1 MEFILIINKYLWDYI
16 LLVLLLGTGIYY
28 TVRLKAIQLRTFPR
42 IVRNV
47 YRSALKRDGADADG
61 ISSFQALTTAIAA
74 QVGTGNLAG
83 TATAIVSGGPGA
95 IFWMWFSAFFGM
107 STIFAESILAQ
118 KYRTKVGTEMLGGP
132 AYYIDKGLGNK
143 KLAVFFAICIILA
156 LGFIGNMVQANSIGY
171 AFSVAFDSTP
181 WVIGLLV
188 AALVGLVI
196 QGGITRIAS
205 FSEKI
210 VPIMAVI
217 YIFGCI
223 YIIIMRCDYILPAFI
238 SIFESAFRVE
248 SIGGGVAGITIR
260 EAMRYGVARG
270 LFSNEAGMGSTPHAH
285 AAAKVSNP
293 TVQGEVAIFS
303 VFFDTF
309 IILTLTA
316 IVILTSDFYIEMIKL
331 PVENWTNSIALTQA
345 AFMSSFGVN
354 GKYFIAIILLFFAF
368 STIISWYYFAAIN
381 VKYLFGTRAI
391 TIFRCLVVI
400 CVFFGTLIKVDLIW
414 ELADTFNGLMCIP
427 NLVALLALS
436 GVVIGIV
443 NKKPDLKK

>member
-1 MEFILIINKYLWDYI
+1 MEVIVTINQYLWDYI
-16 LLVLLLGTGIYY
+16 LLALLLGTGLFY
-28 TVRLKAIQLRTFPR
+28 TVKLKAIQLRLFPQ
-42 IVRNV
+42 IVSNV
-47 YRSALKRDGADADG
+47 INSAMHKDKSDSDG

-83 TATAIVSGGPGA
+83 TATAIVAGGPGA

-107 STIFAESILAQ
+107 GTIFAESILAQ
-118 KYRTKVGTEMLGGP
+118 KYRTKIGNETVGGP

-143 KLAVFFAICIILA
+143 KLAIFFAICIIIA
-156 LGFIGNMVQANSIGY
+156 LGFIGNMVQANSIGF
-171 AFSVAFDSTP
+171 AFSIAFDSTP
-181 WVIGLLV
+181 WVIGIIV
-188 AALVGLVI
+188 AILVGLVI

-205 FSEKI
+205 FTEKI

-223 YIIIMRCDYILPAFI
+223 YIIITRYEYILPAFK
-238 SIFESAFRVE
+238 SIFESAFRFE
-248 SIGGGVAGITIR
+248 SAAGGVAGITIR

-293 TVQGEVAIFS
+293 CKQGEVAIFS

-309 IILTLTA
+309 VILTLTA
-316 IVILTSDFYIEMIKL
+316 LVILTSNFYLEMIQL
-331 PVENWTNSIALTQA
+331 PQQEWTDSIALTQL
-345 AFMSSFGVN
+345 AFMSNFGHN
-354 GKYFIAIILLFFAF
+354 GKYFIAIILFFFAL

-381 VKYLFGTRAI
+381 VKYLFGYKAIKPFRA
-391 TIFRCLVVI
+391 LVVLCI
-400 CVFFGTLIKVDLIW
+400 FFGTLVKVNLIW

-427 NLVALLALS
+427 NLIALLTLS
-436 GVVIGIV
+436 GIVVKAMNNRG
-443 NKKPDLKK
+443 K

>member
-1 MEFILIINKYLWDYI
+1 MEVIVTINQYLWDYI
-16 LLVLLLGTGIYY
+16 LLTLLLGTGLFY
-28 TVRLKAIQLRTFPR
+28 TVKLKAIQLRLFPQ
-42 IVRNV
+42 IISNV
-47 YRSALKRDGADADG
+47 VNSAMHKDKSDPDG

-83 TATAIVSGGPGA
+83 TATAIVAGGPGA

-118 KYRTKVGTEMLGGP
+118 KFRTKIGDETVGGP

-143 KLAVFFAICIILA
+143 KLAIFFAICIILA
-156 LGFIGNMVQANSIGY
+156 LGFIGNMVQANSIGF

-181 WVIGLLV
+181 WVIGIIV
-188 AALVGLVI
+188 AILVGLVI

-205 FSEKI
+205 FTEKI

-223 YIIIMRCDYILPAFI
+223 YIIIIRYEYILPAFK
-238 SIFESAFRVE
+238 SIFESAFRFE
-248 SIGGGVAGITIR
+248 SAAGGVAGITIR

-293 TVQGEVAIFS
+293 CKQGEVAIFS

-309 IILTLTA
+309 VILTLTA
-316 IVILTSDFYIEMIKL
+316 LVILTSNFYLEMIQL
-331 PVENWTNSIALTQA
+331 PRQEWTDSIALTQL
-345 AFMSSFGVN
+345 AFMSNFGHN
-354 GKYFIAIILLFFAF
+354 GKYFIAVILFFFAL

-381 VKYLFGTRAI
+381 VKYLFGLRAI
-391 TIFRCLVVI
+391 KPFRALVVL
-400 CVFFGTLIKVDLIW
+400 CVFFGTFVKVNLIW

-427 NLVALLALS
+427 NLIALLTLS
-436 GVVIGIV
+436 GIVIKAM
-443 NKKPDLKK
+443 NNRDK

>member
-1 MEFILIINKYLWDYI
+1 MEVIVTINQYLWDYI
-16 LLVLLLGTGIYY
+16 LLTLLLGTGLFY
-28 TVRLKAIQLRTFPR
+28 TVKLKAIQLRLFPQ
-42 IVRNV
+42 IISNV
-47 YRSALKRDGADADG
+47 VNSAMYKDKSDPDG

-83 TATAIVSGGPGA
+83 TATAIVAGGPGA

-118 KYRTKVGTEMLGGP
+118 KFRTKIGDETVGGP

-143 KLAVFFAICIILA
+143 KLAIFFAICIILA
-156 LGFIGNMVQANSIGY
+156 LGFIGNMVQANSIGF

-181 WVIGLLV
+181 WVIGIIV
-188 AALVGLVI
+188 AILVGLVI

-205 FSEKI
+205 FTEKI

-223 YIIIMRCDYILPAFI
+223 YIIIIRYEYILPAFK
-238 SIFESAFRVE
+238 SIFESAFRFE
-248 SIGGGVAGITIR
+248 SAAGGVAGITIR

-293 TVQGEVAIFS
+293 CKQGEVAIFS

-309 IILTLTA
+309 VILTLTA
-316 IVILTSDFYIEMIKL
+316 LVILTSNFYLEMIQL
-331 PVENWTNSIALTQA
+331 PQQEWTNSIALTQL
-345 AFMSSFGVN
+345 AFMSNFGHN
-354 GKYFIAIILLFFAF
+354 GKYFIAVILFFFAL

-381 VKYLFGTRAI
+381 VKYLFGLRAI
-391 TIFRCLVVI
+391 KPFRVLVVL
-400 CVFFGTLIKVDLIW
+400 CVFFGTLVKVNLIW

-427 NLVALLALS
+427 NLIALLTLS
-436 GVVIGIV
+436 GIVIKAM
-443 NKKPDLKK
+443 NNRDK